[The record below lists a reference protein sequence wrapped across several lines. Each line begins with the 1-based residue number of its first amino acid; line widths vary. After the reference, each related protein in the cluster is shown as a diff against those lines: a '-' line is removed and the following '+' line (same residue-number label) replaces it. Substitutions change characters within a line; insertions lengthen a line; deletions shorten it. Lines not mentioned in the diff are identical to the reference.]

1 MTTTYHVLDIAR
13 WRSYRAALEAIQEN
27 PMGRIIMIDGVWPYS
42 QRVIKGDLG
51 DLDQPLSDKITC
63 HNAAKLYRFN

>member
-13 WRSYRAALEAIQEN
+13 WRSYRAALEAIQEK

-42 QRVIKGDLG
+42 QRVIK
-51 DLDQPLSDKITC
+51 
-63 HNAAKLYRFN
+63 